1 MTCPVCGVGKTETVN
16 YCPACK
22 SEWYGGNNDME
33 KIYRI
38 LAVAL
43 LILLLTAIGVL
54 AVSNWSL
61 RRELADVRL
70 VNSGLTDRLARIE
83 QGQRGTVEY
92 IQGEVSKLDKEF
104 SDRLSAQKRGIEGMA
119 GTLQLLREW
128 ANRHRELEQAI
139 IERLSEGSNQ

>member
-1 MTCPVCGVGKTETVN
+1 MTCPVCGVGKVEEVN
-16 YCPACK
+16 HCPACK

-33 KIYRI
+33 KVYRI
-38 LAVAL
+38 LGVAL
-43 LILLLTAIGVL
+43 LVLLLTAIGVL
-54 AVSNWSL
+54 AVNNVGL

-70 VNSGLTDRLARIE
+70 VNTGLTERIARIE

-92 IQGEVSKLDKEF
+92 IEGEISKLDKEF

-128 ANRHRELEQAI
+128 ADSHKSLEREI
-139 IERLSEGSNQ
+139 IKRLTPSPGN